1 MLAEFSV
8 ARAAHVSQPL
18 LVDAPFTTQMP
29 PYGLDQCCKVC
40 PCLCR
45 EMPLVRGVPRDSV
58 PVDPGERQRI
68 LQQIESTWKIQPP
81 FGATGMPRVSAPYG
95 VYTDAV
101 VRDGCIEFSGGM
113 SRAAHGERFENSRIK
128 TPLNFRRGSDG
139 ALYADNVGSILDLG
153 HCEAGQVVWDTGY
166 GNKLVLMRP
175 GMTTQAPAQQS
186 MLGMEE
192 PATRPTLTPGQ
203 QEQRP
208 PAATSSSSGNSSST
222 GAPAVALA
230 RTACVKAL
238 KEDRSLAVREDASK
252 ALGQIGGD
260 EARTACVK
268 ALKDDREEYVRM
280 HAAEALGHIGGDEAK
295 TALKQAAEQDK
306 DTDVRER
313 ARDALEKIK

>member
-1 MLAEFSV
+1 MLGGFSI

-29 PYGLDQCCKVC
+29 PYGADQCCKVC
-40 PCLCR
+40 PCIYWDIKR
-45 EMPLVRGVPRDSV
+45 KMPLVRGVPKDSV
-58 PVDPGERQRI
+58 PVDAGERQSI
-68 LQQIESTWKIQPP
+68 LQQIEGTWKIQPP

-186 MLGMEE
+186 MPGME
-192 PATRPTLTPGQ
+192 AIMGQAGLAGQ
-203 QEQRP
+203 QQMLAQMFGAQQNMG
-208 PAATSSSSGNSSST
+208 AA
-222 GAPAVALA
+222 GAPQMAALQA
-230 RTACVKAL
+230 M
-238 KEDRSLAVREDASK
+238 LAQQGQFGAANAGAMSM
-252 ALGQIGGD
+252 LGGQQPMVVGGQQPM
-260 EARTACVK
+260 AHGVQ
-268 ALKDDREEYVRM
+268 
-280 HAAEALGHIGGDEAK
+280 HATVVG
-295 TALKQAAEQDK
+295 QY
-306 DTDVRER
+306 
-313 ARDALEKIK
+313 